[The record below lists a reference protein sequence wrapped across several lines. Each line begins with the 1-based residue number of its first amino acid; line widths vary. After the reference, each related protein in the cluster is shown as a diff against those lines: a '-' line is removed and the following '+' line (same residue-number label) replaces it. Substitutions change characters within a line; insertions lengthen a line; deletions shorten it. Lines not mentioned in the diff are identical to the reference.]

1 MNNTTGR
8 ALTGIDHLSQSI
20 SDILTTPQ
28 GSRVMRRDYGSLL
41 PELIDHPDNAATRV
55 RIYAAAAGALMKWEP
70 RIKLSRVQMYSGT
83 RPGQVV
89 IDIEGLYTP
98 AGRQSSVLSLRMPL
112 QLGAAA

>member
-8 ALTGIDHLSQSI
+8 AITGTEHLSQSI
-20 SDILTTPQ
+20 ADILSTPL

-41 PELIDHPDNAATRV
+41 PELIDHPDNATTRV

-70 RIKLSRVQMYSGT
+70 RLKLSRIQMYSGA

-98 AGRQSSVLSLRMPL
+98 LGRASSVLSLRMPL